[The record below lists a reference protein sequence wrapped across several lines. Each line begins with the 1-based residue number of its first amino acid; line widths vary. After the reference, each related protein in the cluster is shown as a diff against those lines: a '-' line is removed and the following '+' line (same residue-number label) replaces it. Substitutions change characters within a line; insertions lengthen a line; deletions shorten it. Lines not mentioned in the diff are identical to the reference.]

1 MKDTTK
7 WLDNKCITHT
17 VRFHF
22 LCYQSLL
29 CKNVCVGNLSIVW
42 LDQQPSVVGLIAD
55 DAIDFVHNLCAKG
68 RVLPINPN
76 SSSAL

>member
-17 VRFHF
+17 HHGFISFVIRAFCVR
-22 LCYQSLL
+22 
-29 CKNVCVGNLSIVW
+29 NVCVGNLSIVW
-42 LDQQPSVVGLIAD
+42 LHQQPSVVGLIAD

-68 RVLPINPN
+68 
-76 SSSAL
+76 